1 MFFNYI
7 KKIIIVYFHYF
18 KYNLK
23 NKKFKCLKWNSKQE
37 FIIK

>member
-1 MFFNYI
+1 MILFIFNNI
-7 KKIIIVYFHYF
+7 NINNNNLF